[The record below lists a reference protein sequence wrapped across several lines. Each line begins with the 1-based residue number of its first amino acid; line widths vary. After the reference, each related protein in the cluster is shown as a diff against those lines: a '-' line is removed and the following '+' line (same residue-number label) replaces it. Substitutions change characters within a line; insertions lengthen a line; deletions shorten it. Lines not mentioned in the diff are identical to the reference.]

1 MILGIGSD
9 IIEIE
14 RVKKQVANQSFVEKI
29 FTKHEMEYCKSIKNN
44 AQNFAVRFAAKEA
57 FLKAIGIGWR
67 DGLAFNQIEIV
78 NDKLG
83 KPEMFVTGK
92 AKEIVEKIGVK
103 NIHVTL
109 SHSKENAIAF
119 VIIES

>member
-29 FTKHEMEYCKSIKNN
+29 FTKHEIEYCKSIKNN

-67 DGLAFNQIEIV
+67 DGLSFNQIGQPHVFTELKQNYSLI
-78 NDKLG
+78 
-83 KPEMFVTGK
+83 
-92 AKEIVEKIGVK
+92 K
-103 NIHVTL
+103 N
-109 SHSKENAIAF
+109 SSNNQ
-119 VIIES
+119 